1 MSMMGFDATAVPDA
15 KLIEKSE
22 QQLECFKADEK
33 TAKDSGRKMILLAL
47 RFVNDPTADPI
58 FHNLCL
64 PVPEDE
70 QSTKVMFGR
79 RIKEA
84 LEAFGVGYTSSGFN
98 IEDFK
103 GKFVWANVDIDSD
116 PAFGTRNVVK
126 GWTKR
131 A

>member
-1 MSMMGFDATAVPDA
+1 MSMLGFDATAVPDA

-22 QQLECFKADEK
+22 QQLECFKAEEK

-47 RFVNDPTADPI
+47 RFVNDPLADPI

-64 PVPEDE
+64 PIPEDE
-70 QSTKVMFGR
+70 QNTKIMFGR

-84 LEAFGVGYTSSGFN
+84 LEAFGVSYTSSGFN

-103 GKFVWANVDIDSD
+103 NKTVWANVDIDSD
-116 PAFGTRNVVK
+116 PAFGTRNIVK